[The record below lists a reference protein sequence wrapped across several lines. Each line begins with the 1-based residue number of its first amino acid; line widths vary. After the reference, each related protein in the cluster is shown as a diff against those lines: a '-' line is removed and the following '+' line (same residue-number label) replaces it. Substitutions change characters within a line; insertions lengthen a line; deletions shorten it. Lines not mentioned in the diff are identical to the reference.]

1 MIHFYEL
8 LCYELLC
15 YELLCSLQ
23 TYKLMNWFESQ
34 NIVFLAYLSRRKG
47 STKGVSSDEK
57 GREAKGTVMMIFFP
71 PSGNI
76 TRGPIKHIFAPFET
90 QIAKKLSTS

>member
-34 NIVFLAYLSRRKG
+34 NIVFPRRKG
-47 STKGVSSDEK
+47 SNKGVSGDEK
-57 GREAKGTVMMIFFP
+57 GRGKGKGAVMMIFFHP
-71 PSGNI
+71 LAIWVNI
-76 TRGPIKHIFAPFET
+76 VWFGI
-90 QIAKKLSTS
+90 

>member
-34 NIVFLAYLSRRKG
+34 NIVFLAYFTEEERVQQG
-47 STKGVSSDEK
+47 G
-57 GREAKGTVMMIFFP
+57 
-71 PSGNI
+71 
-76 TRGPIKHIFAPFET
+76 
-90 QIAKKLSTS
+90 